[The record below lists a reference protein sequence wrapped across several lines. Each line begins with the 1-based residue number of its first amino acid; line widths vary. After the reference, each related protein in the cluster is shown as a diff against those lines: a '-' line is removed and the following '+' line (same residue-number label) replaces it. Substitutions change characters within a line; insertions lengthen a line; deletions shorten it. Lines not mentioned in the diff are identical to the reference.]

1 MRRRSVLRIVAAA
14 TLAAGLALP
23 AMTAE
28 LPHAARPEEVGL
40 SSARLS
46 RLSEWLQGEVARGA
60 VPGAV
65 VIIGRRGKIAYQQ
78 AVGFRDREA
87 NAPMPE
93 DAVFRIASMTKPI
106 VSLGIMML
114 AEEGRLSLT
123 DPVARHLPEFQEMRV
138 GVPRTDPTTG
148 RVSLALEP
156 AARPITVQDLLRHT
170 SGLTYGNGEDPVAQA
185 YRQANLRERG
195 ITSAEF
201 IRRLAALPLM
211 HQPGTHWEYSYS
223 TDVLGRIIEVVSGT
237 DLHSFVVERI
247 ARPLGMTDTGFWA
260 PQEAT
265 SRAAYP
271 QTDRNTG
278 RRPAVPDPLVRPSWF
293 SGGGGMVSTARDYAR
308 FAQFLLNKGE
318 LDGVRLVSRK
328 TIELMTANHLPAGT
342 RYGGDIG
349 TRFAALAPTPEM
361 GQGFGLGF
369 AVRTEAGLNPL
380 PGSVGDYYWGG
391 AYGTYFWVD
400 PREDMYVILMMQAPA
415 QRLPFRYQ
423 LRQFAYQ
430 AIVD

>member
-1 MRRRSVLRIVAAA
+1 MRRRPMLRIVAAA

-23 AMTAE
+23 AMAAE
-28 LPHAARPEEVGL
+28 LPRAARPEEVGL

-78 AVGFRDREA
+78 AIGFRDREA

-123 DPVARHLPEFQEMRV
+123 DPVARHLPEFREMRV
-138 GVPRTDPTTG
+138 GVPRIDPITG
-148 RVSLALEP
+148 RIGLALEP

-170 SGLTYGNGEDPVAQA
+170 SGLTYGNGEDLVSQA

-211 HQPGTHWEYSYS
+211 HQPGTHWEYSFS

-260 PQEAT
+260 PQEAA

-278 RRPAVPDPLVRPSWF
+278 RRTAVPDPLVRPSWF

-308 FAQFLLNKGE
+308 FLQFLLNKGE

-342 RYGGDIG
+342 RYGGDTG

-400 PREDMYVILMMQAPA
+400 PREDMYVVLMMQAPA